1 MCTEL
6 ERMRINTTGGAASGE
21 ATITQREREVAERD
35 HEPIMRRM
43 VGLDFVWDYQRSM
56 IDLVF
61 MKGLA
66 APRIAGMI
74 GGNRYLQA
82 RPQKRYDDTAI
93 VMIEL
98 VKHGYSSARGTQ
110 MIARMNAIHARFGIR
125 QEDYVYVLTSFMF
138 EPIRWNARFG
148 WRRFTEIEKHA
159 NYCFWREVGK
169 RMQLT
174 AIPESY
180 AACEQ
185 FNEQYERER
194 LQRTASSVGLA
205 AVMFRL
211 LESWVP
217 AVVRPLVRPGLSAL
231 VDDAVLAC
239 FDLPPAPR
247 WLKWLVPAVLR
258 LRARALRLWPR
269 RRKPGYYVDKP
280 LRSYVNGYSVAEL
293 GPPDDWRDDLPD
305 NKSDNKLDNRPD
317 NRRDSRNAGV

>member
-1 MCTEL
+1 MSSRLTS
-6 ERMRINTTGGAASGE
+6 GAASGE
-21 ATITQREREVAERD
+21 TITQRERELAERD
-35 HEPIMRRM
+35 HEPIMRCL
-43 VGLDFVWDYQRSM
+43 VGLDFAWDYQRSM

-66 APRIAGMI
+66 APRIAGTI

-82 RPQKRYDDTAI
+82 RPQKRYDDTSI

-98 VKHGYSSARGTQ
+98 VKHGYSSARGAQ
-110 MIARMNAIHARFGIR
+110 MIARMNAIHARFCIR
-125 QEDYVYVLTSFMF
+125 QEDYVYVLTSLMF

-148 WRRFTEIEKHA
+148 WRPLTGIEKHA

-174 AIPESY
+174 TIPESY

-185 FNEQYERER
+185 FNLHYEREHLR
-194 LQRTASSVGLA
+194 RTASSVRLA

-217 AVVRPLVRPGLSAL
+217 ALVRPLVRPGLSAL
-231 VDDAVLAC
+231 VDDSVLAC

-247 WLKWLVPAVLR
+247 WLKWVVPAVLR
-258 LRARALRLWPR
+258 LRARALRGWPR
-269 RRKPGYYVDKP
+269 RRKSSYYVDRP
-280 LRSYVNGYSVAEL
+280 LRSYIDGYSVAEL
-293 GPPDDWRDDLPD
+293 GPPDDWRGGRSGDCPDQRGMIDDRGLAHRCD
-305 NKSDNKLDNRPD
+305 G
-317 NRRDSRNAGV
+317 RNASA

>member
-1 MCTEL
+1 MYICETS
-6 ERMRINTTGGAASGE
+6 GAASGE
-21 ATITQREREVAERD
+21 TTSTQREREIAERD
-35 HEPIMRRM
+35 HEPIMRRL

-74 GGNRYLQA
+74 GGNHYLQA
-82 RPQKRYDDTAI
+82 RPQKRYDDTSI

-98 VKHGYSSARGTQ
+98 VKHGYSSARGAQ
-110 MIARMNAIHARFGIR
+110 MITRMNAIHGRFGIR

-148 WRRFTEIEKHA
+148 WRGFTGIEKHA
-159 NYCFWREVGK
+159 NYCFWREIGK
-169 RMQLT
+169 RMELT

-185 FNEQYERER
+185 FNQQYERER
-194 LQRTASSVGLA
+194 LQRTTSGVRLA
-205 AVMFRL
+205 AVMFQL

-217 AVVRPLVRPGLSAL
+217 ALVRPLVRPGLSAL
-231 VDDAVLAC
+231 VDDAVLGC
-239 FDLPPAPR
+239 FGLPPAPR

-258 LRARALRLWPR
+258 LRARALRMWPR
-269 RRKPGYYVDKP
+269 RRTPGYYVDKP
-280 LRSYVNGYSVAEL
+280 LRSYVDGYSVAEL
-293 GPPDDWRDDLPD
+293 GPPDDWRAGGPD
-305 NKSDNKLDNRPD
+305 HRPD
-317 NRRDSRNAGV
+317 DCNADA